1 MSKTPAKT
9 APSFKYRVALSFA
22 GEDRAY
28 VDAVAAELK
37 RLGIMDYF
45 LDSEHDVELWGK
57 DLVEY
62 FEKVFFTESLYVVVF
77 VSSHYAAKQWTR
89 HELRSAMARALA
101 EKNEYILPARFDATE
116 LEGILPTVGYI
127 DLTNRS
133 PEQMAALVAEKV
145 RQNGQV
151 CNAAGST
158 CSPEPFSQTN
168 RSNEARASNVDELA
182 NRVLEYSAKASEDMN
197 LAASL
202 IEETRAIVSLLSKQ
216 GEVTVKSKEDMQRI
230 VDSTGKLVG
239 PLSNALAKLGYFKG
253 VTRARW
259 IVDAI
264 ERIGQACLTTN
275 QAALYDG
282 MGLLPATIASYAALV
297 GACLSEQTDLM
308 AMLLLKP
315 RLAAK
320 DGTKYHWTTLFNT
333 LTTFGR
339 LDAAKLI
346 PGNFISEYG
355 PGVALKRVLEGL
367 PFYELA
373 SCADRFNTAFECT
386 EYAVGLVC
394 ELFHDESRYWAP
406 PAGTLV
412 AHFDW
417 RADDREQQAFFDEI
431 SASGLLKALQNC
443 AALGINVERVREAD
457 TKWISR
463 LKKRR

>member
-1 MSKTPAKT
+1 
-9 APSFKYRVALSFA
+9 VALSFA
-22 GEDRAY
+22 GEERDY
-28 VDAVAAELK
+28 VDAVARELK
-37 RLGIMDYF
+37 RLGVTYF
-45 LDSEHDVELWGK
+45 LDSENEVDLWGK
-57 DLVEY
+57 DLIEY
-62 FEKVFFTESLYVVVF
+62 LQSVFFTESRYVLVF
-77 VSSHYAAKQWTR
+77 ISAHYAAKPWAR
-89 HELRSAMARALA
+89 HELRSALARALQERKA
-101 EKNEYILPARFDATE
+101 YVLPARFDDTQ
-116 LEGILPTVGYI
+116 LEGLLPTVAYI
-127 DLTNRS
+127 DLATRS
-133 PEQMAALVAEKV
+133 PEQIAALVAEKI
-145 RQNGQV
+145 RQDERSES
-151 CNAAGST
+151 AAGS
-158 CSPEPFSQTN
+158 
-168 RSNEARASNVDELA
+168 RSNGTNNGYCTNVNELA
-182 NRVLEYSAKASEDMN
+182 CRVLDYSADTSKDTILAST
-197 LAASL
+197 L
-202 IEETRAIVSLLSKQ
+202 IEETKAIARYSD
-216 GEVTVKSKEDMQRI
+216 GEGAPTVQSKEDVQRI